1 MTPLTDALQH
11 RGMLSTAGLFDII
24 FVSADN
30 FLFYVVLSVCSQYS
44 VHQALLWSR
53 FEIKKAWCYHV
64 ALNLILWCHIF
75 LCVPM
80 KNQSENIKLSNV
92 KKKNN
97 NFPSYMYL
105 PTHLLIV
112 WVGNAKRWP
121 YEFFFLICNKKRYF
135 VLAWHGI
142 KCCITYI

>member
-1 MTPLTDALQH
+1 
-11 RGMLSTAGLFDII
+11 
-24 FVSADN
+24 
-30 FLFYVVLSVCSQYS
+30 
-44 VHQALLWSR
+44 
-53 FEIKKAWCYHV
+53 
-64 ALNLILWCHIF
+64 
-75 LCVPM
+75 M

-142 KCCITYI
+142 KWYLLIVWVGNANQAFFISNLDHKSA